1 MQHYFLK
8 QSLVV
13 DQIVELPTKI
23 KHHFFGVL
31 RSQPKAKLEL
41 VDENHIVFQAI
52 AIDSERGIV
61 QIEKQLNRQT
71 DLPVKTTIICG
82 LAKQSKPELIVQK
95 ATELGVS
102 EVIFVPMERSIVK
115 WGNKSEK
122 KIERLQEVA
131 ISAAEQ
137 SHRNSI
143 PTIKYLT
150 KLTELADQNYDR
162 ALIAYEEAAKHGE
175 KAQLV
180 QNLEKLKS
188 GESVSCVFGPEGGI
202 TDTEVSWL
210 NDQGYQTVGLGPR
223 ILRTETAPM
232 YFLSAVSVILELSQA

>member
-52 AIDSERGIV
+52 AIDPELGTV
-61 QIEKQLNRQT
+61 KIETQLDRQT
-71 DLPVKTTIICG
+71 DLPVEATIICG

-95 ATELGVS
+95 ATELGVA
-102 EVIFVPMERSIVK
+102 EVIFIPMERSIVK
-115 WGNKSEK
+115 WGSKSEK

-131 ISAAEQ
+131 VSAAEQ
-137 SHRNSI
+137 SHRNSVPNI
-143 PTIKYLT
+143 RYLA

-162 ALIAYEEAAKHGE
+162 ALIAYEEAAKQGE

-180 QNLEKLKS
+180 QNLEQLSS

-202 TDTEVSWL
+202 TDTEVNWL
-210 NDQGYQTVGLGPR
+210 TDHGYQPVGLGPR

-232 YFLSAVSVILELSQA
+232 YFLSAVSVILELSQM

>member
-8 QSLVV
+8 QLLVV
-13 DQIVELPTKI
+13 GQQVELPAKI

-31 RSQPKAKLEL
+31 RSQPKTMLEL
-41 VDENHIVFQAI
+41 VDETHSVFQAT
-52 AIDSERGIV
+52 AIDPELGTV
-61 QIEKQLNRQT
+61 KIETQLDRQT
-71 DLPVKTTIICG
+71 DLPVEATIICG

-95 ATELGVS
+95 STELGVA
-102 EVIFVPMERSIVK
+102 EVIFIPMERSIVK
-115 WGNKSEK
+115 WGSKSDK

-131 ISAAEQ
+131 VSAAEQ
-137 SHRNSI
+137 SHRNSVPNI
-143 PTIKYLT
+143 RYLA

-162 ALIAYEEAAKHGE
+162 ALIAYEEAAKQGE

-180 QNLEKLKS
+180 QNLEQLSS

-202 TDTEVSWL
+202 TDTEVNWL
-210 NDQGYQTVGLGPR
+210 TDHGYQPVGLGPR

-232 YFLSAVSVILELSQA
+232 YFLSAVSVILELSQM